1 MSFNNKNEP
10 LMHPDTESRNTTT
23 RSKTTQPNRIAQEQR
38 LRLRRLGMSFL
49 SYQVT
54 LTVVVMFWFQALL
67 PLAVVIQ
74 FFVAALLINGIFFA
88 LIRTNTNLRFKDPAL
103 TALQIVAS
111 ALPPL
116 WVMYFLEAAQA
127 RTIFLLIAVVPALY
141 GILALKTRD
150 FFIVSGCFVVA
161 YSGLVFALWLTKPE
175 ILDVSLELVQI
186 FAYFLVMAQIAMIG
200 GFISG
205 LRGKLR
211 KKNLE
216 LKHAMARISELVNID
231 ELTGVFNRRRLF
243 EVLADEANRFS
254 RTHGPF
260 SVCILDI
267 DFFKQVNDTFGH
279 QAGDQILREVAQAVN
294 KSLRQ
299 IDCFGRYGGEEF
311 LMILP
316 QTSLEGARVKA
327 ERVRTN
333 IAALRFDGIEPE
345 FAITVSIGVA
355 QCREGENTE
364 DTIARAD
371 QALYSAKQSGRNQTA
386 IETLAPEE
394 TNAPPQT
401 AMRQY

>member
-1 MSFNNKNEP
+1 MP
-10 LMHPDTESRNTTT
+10 PDTDSRNSVKEPSTL
-23 RSKTTQPNRIAQEQR
+23 SPNRIEQEQR

-54 LTVVVMFWFQALL
+54 FAVVVMFWFQSLL
-67 PLAVVIQ
+67 PFSVVVQ
-74 FFVAALLINGIFFA
+74 FFIASLLINGAFFT
-88 LIRTNTNLRFKDPAL
+88 LIKTNINLRLKDPAL

-150 FFIVSGCFVVA
+150 FFVVAGCFVLA
-161 YSGLVFALWLTKPE
+161 YAGLVFALWMTKPE

-211 KKNLE
+211 KKNQE
-216 LKHAMARISELVNID
+216 LKHAMARINELVNID
-231 ELTGVFNRRRLF
+231 ELTGVCNRRKLF
-243 EVLADEANRFS
+243 AVLTEEANRFS

-279 QAGDQILREVAQAVN
+279 QAGDQILKEVAQTVH
-294 KSLRQ
+294 KGLRQ

-316 QTSLEGARVKA
+316 QTMLEGAEIKA
-327 ERVRTN
+327 ERVRAD
-333 IAALRFDGIEPE
+333 IAALRFNGIEPE
-345 FAITVSIGVA
+345 FSVTISIGVA
-355 QCREGENTE
+355 QCREGEDTE

-371 QALYSAKQSGRNQTA
+371 QALYSAKQNGRNRVA
-386 IETLAPEE
+386 RETPASTESVLTQQN
-394 TNAPPQT
+394 TNG
-401 AMRQY
+401 

>member
-1 MSFNNKNEP
+1 MP
-10 LMHPDTESRNTTT
+10 PDTDSPNSTTESEVLSSHRV
-23 RSKTTQPNRIAQEQR
+23 AEEQR
-38 LRLRRLGMSFL
+38 LRLRRLGMSFW

-54 LTVVVMFWFQALL
+54 FAVVVMFWFQSLL
-67 PLAVVIQ
+67 PFSVVVQ
-74 FFVAALLINGIFFA
+74 FFIASLLINGAFFT
-88 LIRTNTNLRFKDPAL
+88 LIKTNINLRLKDPAL

-150 FFIVSGCFVVA
+150 FFVVAGCFVLA
-161 YSGLVFALWLTKPE
+161 YAGLVFALWMTKPE

-211 KKNLE
+211 KKNQE
-216 LKHAMARISELVNID
+216 LKHAVARINELVNID
-231 ELTGVFNRRRLF
+231 ELTGVCNRRKLF
-243 EVLADEANRFS
+243 AVLTEEANRFS

-279 QAGDQILREVAQAVN
+279 QAGDQILKEVAQTVH
-294 KSLRQ
+294 KGLRQ

-316 QTSLEGARVKA
+316 QTMLEGAEIKA
-327 ERVRTN
+327 ERVRAD
-333 IAALRFDGIEPE
+333 IAALRFNGIEPE
-345 FAITVSIGVA
+345 FSVTVSIGVA
-355 QCREGENTE
+355 QCREGEDTE

-371 QALYSAKQSGRNQTA
+371 QALYSAKQNGRNRVA
-386 IETLAPEE
+386 RETPASTESVLTQQN
-394 TNAPPQT
+394 TNG
-401 AMRQY
+401 

>member
-1 MSFNNKNEP
+1 MP
-10 LMHPDTESRNTTT
+10 PDTNSPNSTTESEVLSSHRV
-23 RSKTTQPNRIAQEQR
+23 AEEQR
-38 LRLRRLGMSFL
+38 LRLRRLGMSFW

-54 LTVVVMFWFQALL
+54 FAVVVMFWFQSLL
-67 PLAVVIQ
+67 PFSVVVQ
-74 FFVAALLINGIFFA
+74 FFIASLLINGAFFT
-88 LIRTNTNLRFKDPAL
+88 LIKTNINLRLKDPAL

-150 FFIVSGCFVVA
+150 FFVVAGCFVLA
-161 YSGLVFALWLTKPE
+161 YAGLVFALWMTKPE

-211 KKNLE
+211 KKNQE
-216 LKHAMARISELVNID
+216 LKHAMARINELVNID
-231 ELTGVFNRRRLF
+231 ELTGVCNRRKLF
-243 EVLADEANRFS
+243 AVLTEEANRFS

-279 QAGDQILREVAQAVN
+279 QAGDQILKEVAQTVH
-294 KSLRQ
+294 KGLRQ

-316 QTSLEGARVKA
+316 QTMLEGAEIKA
-327 ERVRTN
+327 ERVRAD
-333 IAALRFDGIEPE
+333 IAALRFNGIEPE
-345 FAITVSIGVA
+345 FSVTISIGVA
-355 QCREGENTE
+355 QCREGEDTE

-371 QALYSAKQSGRNQTA
+371 QALYSAKQNGRNRVA
-386 IETLAPEE
+386 RETPASTESVLTQQN
-394 TNAPPQT
+394 TNG
-401 AMRQY
+401 

>member
-1 MSFNNKNEP
+1 MP
-10 LMHPDTESRNTTT
+10 PDPDFPNSTTESEVLSSHRV
-23 RSKTTQPNRIAQEQR
+23 AEEQR
-38 LRLRRLGMSFL
+38 LRLRRLGMSFW

-54 LTVVVMFWFQALL
+54 FAVVVMFWFQSLL
-67 PLAVVIQ
+67 PFSVVVQ
-74 FFVAALLINGIFFA
+74 FFIASLLINGAFFT
-88 LIRTNTNLRFKDPAL
+88 LIKTNINLRLKDPAL

-150 FFIVSGCFVVA
+150 FFVVAGCFVLA
-161 YSGLVFALWLTKPE
+161 YAGLVFALWMTKPE

-211 KKNLE
+211 KKNQE
-216 LKHAMARISELVNID
+216 LKHAMARINELVNID
-231 ELTGVFNRRRLF
+231 ELTGVCNRRKLF
-243 EVLADEANRFS
+243 AVLTEEANRFS

-279 QAGDQILREVAQAVN
+279 QAGDQILKEVAQTVH
-294 KSLRQ
+294 KGLRQ

-316 QTSLEGARVKA
+316 QTMLEGAEIKA
-327 ERVRTN
+327 ERVRAD
-333 IAALRFDGIEPE
+333 IAALRFNGIEPE
-345 FAITVSIGVA
+345 FSVTISIGVA
-355 QCREGENTE
+355 QCREGEDTE

-371 QALYSAKQSGRNQTA
+371 QALYSAKQNGRNRVA
-386 IETLAPEE
+386 RETPASTESVLTQQN
-394 TNAPPQT
+394 TNG
-401 AMRQY
+401 

>member
-1 MSFNNKNEP
+1 MSSDAEP
-10 LMHPDTESRNTTT
+10 R
-23 RSKTTQPNRIAQEQR
+23 KTADDPKATSLSRIAGEQS

-54 LTVVVMFWFQALL
+54 FIVVVMFWLQALL
-67 PLAVVIQ
+67 PLSVVIE
-74 FFVAALLINGIFFA
+74 FFGAAVLINGTFFV
-88 LIRTNTNLRFKDPAL
+88 LIKTNVNLRFKDPAL

-150 FFIVSGCFVVA
+150 FFIVAGCFVLA
-161 YSGLVFALWLTKPE
+161 YIGLVFAVWLTKPE
-175 ILDVSLELVQI
+175 ILDLSLELVQI

-231 ELTGVFNRRRLF
+231 ELTGVCNRRKLF
-243 EVLADEANRFS
+243 EVLAEETNRFS
-254 RTHGPF
+254 RTQGPF

-279 QAGDQILREVAQAVN
+279 QAGDQILRQVAQTVSQ
-294 KSLRQ
+294 SLRQ

-327 ERVRTN
+327 ERVRSDV
-333 IAALRFDGIEPE
+333 AALQFDGIEPE
-345 FAITVSIGVA
+345 FSITVSIGVA
-355 QCREGENTE
+355 QCRKEDSAE

-371 QALYSAKQSGRNQTA
+371 QALYIAKQKGRNQTA
-386 IETLAPEE
+386 METPPPEPSNE
-394 TNAPPQT
+394 HTS
-401 AMRQY
+401 MMIK

>member
-1 MSFNNKNEP
+1 MP
-10 LMHPDTESRNTTT
+10 PDTESPNSTTESEVLSSH
-23 RSKTTQPNRIAQEQR
+23 RVAEEQR

-54 LTVVVMFWFQALL
+54 FAVVVMFWFQSLL
-67 PLAVVIQ
+67 PFSVVVQ
-74 FFVAALLINGIFFA
+74 FFIASLLINGAFFT
-88 LIRTNTNLRFKDPAL
+88 LIKTNINLRLKDPAL

-111 ALPPL
+111 AMPPL

-150 FFIVSGCFVVA
+150 FFVVAGCFVLA
-161 YSGLVFALWLTKPE
+161 YAGLVFALWMTKPE

-211 KKNLE
+211 KKNQE
-216 LKHAMARISELVNID
+216 LKHAVARINELVNID
-231 ELTGVFNRRRLF
+231 ELTGVCNRRKLF
-243 EVLADEANRFS
+243 AVLTEEANRFS

-279 QAGDQILREVAQAVN
+279 QAGDQILKEVAQTVH
-294 KSLRQ
+294 KGLRQ

-316 QTSLEGARVKA
+316 QTILEGAEIKA
-327 ERVRTN
+327 ERVRAD
-333 IAALRFDGIEPE
+333 IAALRFNGIEPE
-345 FAITVSIGVA
+345 FSVTISIGVA
-355 QCREGENTE
+355 QCREGEDTE

-371 QALYSAKQSGRNQTA
+371 QALYSAKQNGRNRVA
-386 IETLAPEE
+386 RETPASTESVLTQQS
-394 TNAPPQT
+394 TNG
-401 AMRQY
+401 